1 MFSKSSRCIS
11 SLVNLKKSLVSILE
25 YGLGVLEEW
34 DILDQGVHDRLGDHV
49 DHCALDNVEV
59 RRNQEFCMSVNG
71 VSQGDYMSW
80 FTY

>member
-1 MFSKSSRCIS
+1 
-11 SLVNLKKSLVSILE
+11 
-25 YGLGVLEEW
+25 LGVLEEW